1 MLPDLDR
8 VIRLQKLETAAE
20 EARRTIADQPQRLL
34 ALERRLEEAKAAV
47 ASVRQRVT
55 DSQTVRRN
63 EEKDLAAVQG
73 RLTKYKDQLLEV
85 KTNREYQAMQHEI
98 AAAQTEVSR
107 HEDRILERMLELDE
121 LNREVKQAESALT
134 KVQNEVATE
143 RAAIEEQ
150 ARQLEAEL
158 SKSAT
163 ARAALVAEI
172 SPPVVATFDN
182 VARGRKGV
190 AVAEAREGHC
200 TLCHVRLR
208 PQVFNE
214 IRRNDSIIQCD
225 SCQRILYFAGSP
237 AGPSAGASAPPTE
250 TAGAS

>member
-1 MLPDLDR
+1 MLPDLER
-8 VIRLQKLETAAE
+8 LIRLQRLETSAE
-20 EARRTIADQPQRLL
+20 EARRTIADQPQRILDL
-34 ALERRLEEAKAAV
+34 DRRLEEAKAIV
-47 ASVRQRVT
+47 ASVKQRMT
-55 DSQTVRRN
+55 ENQTVRRN
-63 EEKDLAAVQG
+63 EEKELATVQS

-121 LNREVKQAESALT
+121 LNREVKQAESSLA
-134 KVQNEVATE
+134 KVQSEVTAE
-143 RAAIEEQ
+143 RTALEAQ
-150 ARQLEAEL
+150 ARLLEAEL
-158 SKSAT
+158 AKSAST
-163 ARAALVAEI
+163 RAILVAEI
-172 SPPVVATFDN
+172 SPAFVATFDT

-190 AVAEAREGHC
+190 AVAEAREGLC

-208 PQVFNE
+208 PQVCNE

-225 SCQRILYFAGSP
+225 SCQRILYFAGS
-237 AGPSAGASAPPTE
+237 AAGAPLGATAPPTE